1 LIKDF
6 ERRPTIDELLKHPF
20 VVRASE
26 NAETSR
32 EDLKFLVKEQKRLM
46 QELNKAPEV
55 TTKHGKFKSRRKS
68 KAHSPVTADDLATLE
83 TFDEVS

>member
-1 LIKDF
+1 
-6 ERRPTIDELLKHPF
+6 
-20 VVRASE
+20 
-26 NAETSR
+26 
-32 EDLKFLVKEQKRLM
+32 M